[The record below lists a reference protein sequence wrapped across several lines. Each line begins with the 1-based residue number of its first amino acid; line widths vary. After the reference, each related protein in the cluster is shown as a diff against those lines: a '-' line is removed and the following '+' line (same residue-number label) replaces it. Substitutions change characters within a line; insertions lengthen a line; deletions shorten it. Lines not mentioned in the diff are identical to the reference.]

1 MLYRKNLNMTEI
13 RRTEMGH
20 KVWSTKC
27 EMLPYW
33 TRPQIF
39 SNKLRPLQQTLFS
52 CQNTKDTE
60 GTQGERSE
68 SHVKGQQYSN
78 NQENAKDEQ

>member
-20 KVWSTKC
+20 KVWSIKC

-52 CQNTKDTE
+52 C
-60 GTQGERSE
+60 
-68 SHVKGQQYSN
+68 
-78 NQENAKDEQ
+78 